1 MVIAMDDT
9 ITQELKIEG
18 YYRDVVRY
26 IQEARKEA
34 DYEVDD
40 RISVQLTGADSI
52 VSQFKENIET
62 ETLSTL
68 VDSLDDFDIKKTLEI
83 DNLNITINLKK

>member
-9 ITQELKIEG
+9 MTEELKIEG

-34 DYEVDD
+34 DYQVDD
-40 RISVQLTGADSI
+40 RITVTLTGADSI
-52 VSQFKENIET
+52 VSQFKDSIET
-62 ETLSTL
+62 ETLSTVVENL
-68 VDSLDDFDIKKTLEI
+68 ESFDVEKTLEI
-83 DNLNITINLKK
+83 DDLNITIKLKK

>member
-9 ITQELKIEG
+9 MTEELKTEG
-18 YYRDVVRY
+18 YYRDAVRY

-34 DYEVDD
+34 DYQVDD

-52 VSQFKENIET
+52 VAEFKENIET
-62 ETLSTL
+62 ETLSTIVETL
-68 VDSLDDFDIKKTLEI
+68 ESFDVEKTLEI
-83 DNLNITINLKK
+83 DDLNITIKLKK

>member
-9 ITQELKIEG
+9 MTEELKTEG

-34 DYEVDD
+34 DYQVDD
-40 RISVQLTGADSI
+40 RITVQLTGADSI
-52 VSQFKENIET
+52 VDRFKTNIET
-62 ETLSTL
+62 ETLSTVVENL
-68 VDSLDDFDIKKTLEI
+68 ESFDVEKTLEI
-83 DNLNITINLKK
+83 DDLNITIKLKK

>member
-9 ITQELKIEG
+9 ITEDLKIEG

-34 DYEVDD
+34 DYQVDD
-40 RISVQLTGADSI
+40 RISVELTGADSI
-52 VSQFKENIET
+52 IAQFKENIES
-62 ETLSTL
+62 ETLST
-68 VDSLDDFDIKKTLEI
+68 VVESLSEYDVEKTLEI
-83 DNLNITINLKK
+83 DDLNITIKLKK

>member
-9 ITQELKIEG
+9 MTEELKIEG

-34 DYEVDD
+34 DYQVDD
-40 RISVQLTGADSI
+40 RITVNLTGADMI
-52 VSQFKENIET
+52 ITQFKANIEA
-62 ETLSTL
+62 ETLST
-68 VDSLDDFDIKKTLEI
+68 VVHSLEVFDVEKTLEI
-83 DNLNITINLKK
+83 DDLNITIKLKK

>member
-9 ITQELKIEG
+9 MTEELKIEG

-34 DYEVDD
+34 DYQVDD
-40 RISVQLTGADSI
+40 RISVQLSGADSI
-52 VSQFKENIET
+52 VSKFKENIES

-68 VDSLDDFDIKKTLEI
+68 VETLEAFDVEKSLEI
-83 DNLNITINLKK
+83 DDLNIVIKLKK